1 MSRSDLMTCFWSA
14 LALMLGTLLGL
25 YYLVGLYLSRK
36 IGSYGV
42 ETGWLLLALVPGTLV
57 GITLIILGRRSGY
70 WFWLFL
76 PGVLVWTARPW
87 PRGCCEWELLGAW
100 PYLAAYGWT
109 IISAVRT
116 ETGLP
121 PAAIVGIVGTL
132 VVLLL
137 CALITGRTIRQAKRD
152 FAAGMRDGALQ
163 PGTASRGGLPQAS
176 WASAQEVRNRF
187 DHPGGIV
194 LGEHTNPMDDT
205 PDFTPDRP
213 RTWARR
219 QGRGRLIT
227 MNPADGNGHVLV
239 LAASAGYKT
248 SGIVI
253 PNILHYDG
261 PLVVFDPKGDL
272 YARTKDAR
280 RAMGYSAVVIDAQNG
295 FDPFKMIA
303 PLAAQVP
310 SVFHTMAKTLMPL
323 KSQTSTASEFFH
335 DMTVSLFAALTAHF
349 IIKNEANVAQAI
361 SHFINRKRE
370 DVIEE
375 AQDIAKKYSV
385 AFIKHELD
393 GLAAVDD
400 RTFPGLVKGIS
411 NKLSFIQFPDIAN
424 YATSR
429 RSPQDH
435 LAALGPKNDIYISIP
450 GLSLKDF
457 APFPRLLI
465 GSMFVVSELLEQP
478 DRPRARRLFLI
489 DEARVLGGMDVLNN
503 VRDAGRSIG
512 MHLMLIYQN
521 LGQLNEAWG
530 GQAGADAWVD
540 SCEARVVSAVGSSR
554 TAADISVMLGNRTIR
569 VTTGGSSSQS
579 QVMSPMGGSMGS
591 SENEQLREVPLMTQ
605 AALGQLPGHGSVIF
619 TRRCKPI
626 LATKAIYF
634 TRKDMQD
641 RVKSPESVQDELDV
655 TRRREAVLQGMQNK
669 TAAPDTT
676 ETTQSQPHDPEH
688 PDQRGPEFDAQ
699 EAPVSPDN
707 ANSCAPDGAPPVD
720 DTDQDEPGLQ
730 DDASPGEP
738 KMARQRAAPGRAPS
752 SAVSG
757 AAQASVRPKR
767 RAHPQS
773 RLSADALRPA
783 LLARA
788 EDLFRAA
795 FGDPVRPNAREWR
808 PKGRPAIAMHIRGPK
823 RGVWFNHSSDEGGD
837 LFDLVAIVFCN
848 LPNSKADFPKVLEEV
863 ARFTGTATA
872 SLPQPTP
879 RPRAEDTDQDGARD
893 AGQKQIMVDA
903 LRALAQPVAG
913 SPAVAYLAA
922 RALTRLPA
930 EDLGW
935 LPPMPT
941 QVPAGSKIAIR
952 SPQCGALVVWARGR
966 GGNVTGGQRILING
980 DGTAVVTKVPK
991 PAFGTI
997 GGCPARFAAWRQEGS
1012 RPGPLIVAEGS
1023 ETALSIWQATGHETW
1038 AVFGVSGW
1046 RSAPIPNDRPVI
1058 LAPDRDAP
1066 DSPAGRA
1073 FRAALAHHV
1082 GTNGD
1087 RRAGCEL
1094 RVASAPEPAGSKRD
1108 LNDTDQRAGPEAV
1121 RAAIAAARPPGAL
1134 DDDRQASDLP
1144 LQDKPRTAPP
1154 GQPTPLRITKEH
1166 GSVVRAGVKAAR
1178 PPTRDS
1184 HARTLTK
1191 GNTTDEAKTDAQAP
1205 QTQQAPRADER
1216 DALAVADEGVPD
1228 VPTGA
1233 PIPQV
1238 RPLPGDAPVPAP
1250 AKAAQAAIAR
1260 QSWDPDLYALWGRLG
1275 VPFGDLDFGR
1285 NMTRTSTRPALLRRT
1300 LRPLRDLWFRWMLPL
1315 GDVPLNLS
1323 LDPPQIIAHPRTA
1336 TDGLKIVR
1344 IFDLI
1349 DWYLSHPDGRYELYD
1364 LKCRRRQFDGFEWR
1378 LHLLRCWVRN
1388 EPCGLPPGL
1397 RPSTDY
1403 PDHDTLRARISP
1415 ATASFVPGPARY
1427 DTARNAVPGRWFR
1440 PGHLSAIALWTGAEV
1455 GPIPLEQPPQLIFEH
1470 VPAVTSPDISDDSD
1484 VMRWVSEFTLEHHFV
1499 DALLRHRGPPQPHD
1513 MKFLDAWP
1521 EIPRDYAGVLS
1532 VPLTGADIPL
1542 NQWTSVV
1549 WVDRVGSEWRLFRQA
1564 IYGLT
1569 GYPLGAACT
1578 WPITARNMKWIAR
1591 PIKSAA

>member
-1 MSRSDLMTCFWSA
+1 MSRSDLLTYFCIA

-25 YYLVGLYLSRK
+25 YYLVGLYLTQK

-42 ETGWLLLALVPGTLV
+42 EAGWLLLALVPGALV

-76 PGVLVWTARPW
+76 PGVLVWILRPW

-116 ETGLP
+116 ETELP
-121 PAAIVGIVGTL
+121 PATIVGIVGTL

-137 CALITGRTIRQAKRD
+137 CALITGRTIRQSKKD
-152 FAAGMRDGALQ
+152 IGDGMRDGARQ
-163 PGTASRGGLPQAS
+163 PTTTNRGGLPQAS
-176 WASAQEVRNRF
+176 WASAQEVRNSF

-194 LGEHTNPMDDT
+194 LGEHTNPIDDT
-205 PDFTPDRP
+205 PDFTPAKP

-323 KSQTSTASEFFH
+323 KSHTSTGSEFFH
-335 DMTVSLFAALTAHF
+335 EMTVSLFAALTAHF
-349 IIKNEANVAQAI
+349 INEDEASVAQAI

-370 DVIEE
+370 VVIRE
-375 AQDIAKKYSV
+375 ARKIAKKHSV

-393 GLAAVDD
+393 GLAAIDE

-411 NKLSFIQFPDIAN
+411 NKLSFIQYPDIAN
-424 YATSR
+424 YARSR

-435 LAALGPKNDIYISIP
+435 LDALGPKNDIYISIP
-450 GLSLKDF
+450 GLALKDF

-540 SCEARVVSAVGSSR
+540 SCEARVVSTVASSR

-569 VTTGGSSSQS
+569 VTTGASSSQS

-619 TRRCKPI
+619 TRRAKPI

-634 TRKDMQD
+634 TRKDMKD

-669 TAAPDTT
+669 TAALDTT
-676 ETTQSQPHDPEH
+676 TQTYPDAAMTTGPDHHETTQPQPHDPEH
-688 PDQRGPEFDAQ
+688 PDQRRPEFDPQ
-699 EAPVSPDN
+699 EAPVSHDT
-707 ANSCAPDGAPPVD
+707 ANNCAADAAPPVD
-720 DTDQDEPGLQ
+720 GTDQDEPGLQ
-730 DDASPGEP
+730 HDASPGKPEI
-738 KMARQRAAPGRAPS
+738 ARQQAAPGRVPA
-752 SAVSG
+752 SALSR
-757 AAQASVRPKR
+757 AAQTSVRPKR
-767 RAHPQS
+767 RPHPQS

-783 LLARA
+783 LVARA

-795 FGDPVRPNAREWR
+795 FGDPLTPNAREWR
-808 PKGRPAIAMHIRGPK
+808 PKNSPAIAMQIRGPK
-823 RGVWFNHSSDEGGD
+823 RGVWTDHSSDDGGD
-837 LFDLVAIVFCN
+837 LFDLVAKVFCN

-863 ARFTGTATA
+863 ARFTGTAMA
-872 SLPQPTP
+872 SLPRSAPH
-879 RPRAEDTDQDGARD
+879 RRAEDTDQQDARD
-893 AGQKQIMVDA
+893 AAQKQTMVNE
-903 LRALAQPVAG
+903 LRALAKPVAG
-913 SPAVAYLAA
+913 SPALVYLAA
-922 RALTRLPA
+922 RGLTRLPA

-941 QVPAGSKIAIR
+941 QGPARSKIAIR
-952 SPQCGALVVWARGR
+952 WPQCGALVVWARGPD
-966 GGNVTGGQRILING
+966 GNVTGGQRILING
-980 DGTAVVTKVPK
+980 DGTAVMAKVPK
-991 PAFGTI
+991 PAFGSI
-997 GGCPARFAAWRQEGS
+997 SGCPARFAGWRQIERSG
-1012 RPGPLIVAEGS
+1012 PGPLIVAEGP

-1038 AVFGVSGW
+1038 AVFGVTGW

-1058 LAPDRDAP
+1058 LAPDRDPP

-1073 FRAALAHHV
+1073 FRAALAHHL
-1082 GTNGD
+1082 GATGD
-1087 RRAGCEL
+1087 RPAGCEL
-1094 RVASAPEPAGSKRD
+1094 RVASAPEPADSKRD

-1121 RAAIAAARPPGAL
+1121 QAAIAAACLPGAL
-1134 DDDRQASDLP
+1134 NKDRQANDLQ
-1144 LQDKPRTAPP
+1144 LQDKSSAPP
-1154 GQPTPLRITKEH
+1154 NQPTPLRITKEH
-1166 GSVVRAGVKAAR
+1166 GTIVHAGVKAAR
-1178 PPTRDS
+1178 PPMRDGD
-1184 HARTLTK
+1184 ARTLTK
-1191 GNTTDEAKTDAQAP
+1191 GNSTDEAKTDAMAP
-1205 QTQQAPRADER
+1205 QTQQAREADER
-1216 DALAVADEGVPD
+1216 DTLAVADEGVPD
-1228 VPTGA
+1228 VPPGA
-1233 PIPQV
+1233 SIPQV

-1250 AKAAQAAIAR
+1250 AKAARAR
-1260 QSWDPDLYALWGRLG
+1260 STRQDCDPDLYALWGRLG
-1275 VPFGDLDFGR
+1275 VPFADLDFGR
-1285 NMTRTSTRPALLRRT
+1285 SMTRTSTRLPLLWRT

-1344 IFDLI
+1344 FFDLI

-1364 LKCRRRQFDGFEWR
+1364 LKRRRRQFDGFEWR

-1397 RPSTDY
+1397 RRSTDY
-1403 PDHDTLRARISP
+1403 PDHNTLRARISP
-1415 ATASFVPGPARY
+1415 TTASFVPGPARY

-1440 PGHLSAIALWTGAEV
+1440 PGLSLRNCLMDPCGGRANSAGPAAAIDL
-1455 GPIPLEQPPQLIFEH
+1455 
-1470 VPAVTSPDISDDSD
+1470 
-1484 VMRWVSEFTLEHHFV
+1484 
-1499 DALLRHRGPPQPHD
+1499 
-1513 MKFLDAWP
+1513 
-1521 EIPRDYAGVLS
+1521 
-1532 VPLTGADIPL
+1532 
-1542 NQWTSVV
+1542 
-1549 WVDRVGSEWRLFRQA
+1549 
-1564 IYGLT
+1564 
-1569 GYPLGAACT
+1569 
-1578 WPITARNMKWIAR
+1578 
-1591 PIKSAA
+1591 

>member
-1 MSRSDLMTCFWSA
+1 MSRSDLLTYFCIA
-14 LALMLGTLLGL
+14 LAFILTMLLGL
-25 YYLVGLYLSRK
+25 YYLAGLYLNEK
-36 IGSYGV
+36 ISSYGV
-42 ETGWLLLALVPGTLV
+42 ETGWLLLAVVPGALV
-57 GITLIILGRRSGY
+57 GITLIILGRRSAY
-70 WFWLFL
+70 WLWVFL
-76 PGVLVWTARPW
+76 PGVLVWTLRPW

-121 PAAIVGIVGTL
+121 PATIVGIVGTL

-137 CALITGRTIRQAKRD
+137 CALITGRTIRQTKKD
-152 FAAGMRDGALQ
+152 IGAGMRDGALK
-163 PGTASRGGLPQAS
+163 PGTASGGGLPQAS
-176 WASAQEVRNRF
+176 WATAQEVRARF

-194 LGEHTNPMDDT
+194 LGEHTNPIDDT
-205 PDFTPDRP
+205 PDFTPDKS

-219 QGRGRLIT
+219 QGRGPLIT
-227 MNPADGNGHVLV
+227 MNPTDGNGHVLV

-280 RAMGYSAVVIDAQNG
+280 RAMGYTAVVIDAQNG

-303 PLAAQVP
+303 PLATQVP
-310 SVFHTMAKTLMPL
+310 SVYHTMAKTLMPL
-323 KSQTSTASEFFH
+323 KSHTSTASEFFH

-349 IIKNEANVAQAI
+349 VAENKANVAQAI

-370 DVIEE
+370 VVIRQARKIAEE
-375 AQDIAKKYSV
+375 HSL
-385 AFIKHELD
+385 AFIKHELE

-435 LAALGPKNDIYISIP
+435 LASLGPKNDIYISIP
-450 GLSLKDF
+450 GLFLQDF

-530 GQAGADAWVD
+530 GQAGADAWLD
-540 SCEARVVSAVGSSR
+540 SCEARVVSAVASSR

-619 TRRCKPI
+619 TRRTKPI

-634 TRKDMQD
+634 TRKDMKD
-641 RVKSPESVQDELDV
+641 RVKSPESVHDELDV
-655 TRRREAVLQGMQNK
+655 TRRREAVLEGMENK
-669 TAAPDTT
+669 TAAPDAT
-676 ETTQSQPHDPEH
+676 EITQSQPHDPEH
-688 PDQRGPEFDAQ
+688 PDQREPEFDAQ
-699 EAPVSPDN
+699 EAPVSPDI
-707 ANSCAPDGAPPVD
+707 ANSCVPDGAPPVD
-720 DTDQDEPGLQ
+720 TTDQDEPGLQ
-730 DDASPGEP
+730 DDASPQEP
-738 KMARQRAAPGRAPS
+738 ETARQRAVPLSVRA

-757 AAQASVRPKR
+757 PAQASFRSKR
-767 RAHPQS
+767 RAYPQS
-773 RLSADALRPA
+773 RPSADALRPA
-783 LLARA
+783 LVARA

-795 FGDPVRPNAREWR
+795 FGDPETPNAREWR
-808 PKGRPAIAMHIRGPK
+808 SKTTPAIAMQLRGPK
-823 RGVWFNHSSDEGGD
+823 RGVWINHSSGEGGD
-837 LFDLVAIVFCN
+837 LFDLVAKVFCN
-848 LPNSKADFPKVLEEV
+848 LPNSKADFPKVLAETE
-863 ARFTGTATA
+863 RFTGTATA
-872 SLPQPTP
+872 SLPQATP
-879 RPRAEDTDQDGARD
+879 RPRAENADQGARD
-893 AGQKQIMVDA
+893 AAQKQKMVDA
-903 LRALAQPVAG
+903 LRDLAQPVAG
-913 SPAVAYLAA
+913 SPAVIYLAA
-922 RALTRLPA
+922 RALTRLPVEA
-930 EDLGW
+930 LGW
-935 LPPMPT
+935 LPPMPI
-941 QVPAGSKIAIR
+941 QVAGRPKIAIR
-952 SPQCGALVVWARGR
+952 SPQCGALVVWARDR
-966 GGNVTGGQRILING
+966 GDNVTGGQRILING
-980 DGTAVVTKVPK
+980 DGTVMDTKVPK
-991 PAFGTI
+991 PAFGAI
-997 GGCPARFAAWRQEGS
+997 SGCPARFAAWHQEGS
-1012 RPGPLIVAEGS
+1012 GPEPLIVAEGS

-1046 RSAPIPNDRPVI
+1046 TKVPIPTDRPVI

-1066 DSPAGRA
+1066 DSKAGLA
-1073 FRAALAHHV
+1073 FRAALAHHL
-1082 GTNGD
+1082 GANGD
-1087 RRAGCEL
+1087 RPAGCEL
-1094 RVASAPEPAGSKRD
+1094 RVAPAPEPVGSKRD
-1108 LNDTDQRAGPEAV
+1108 LNDTDQRAGPKAV
-1121 RAAIAAARPPGAL
+1121 RAAIAAARPPAAL
-1134 DDDRQASDLP
+1134 DDDGQASDLP
-1144 LQDKPRTAPP
+1144 VQDKPPTAPP
-1154 GQPTPLRITKEH
+1154 GQPTPARITKEH
-1166 GSVVRAGVKAAR
+1166 GSIDHSGAKAAR
-1178 PPTRDS
+1178 PAMRDG
-1184 HARTLTK
+1184 HAGTLTK
-1191 GNTTDEAKTDAQAP
+1191 GNTTHEAKTDAQAP
-1205 QTQQAPRADER
+1205 QTRQAPRADER
-1216 DALAVADEGVPD
+1216 DALAMAGEGVPA
-1228 VPTGA
+1228 VPPGA
-1233 PIPQV
+1233 PMPQV
-1238 RPLPGDAPVPAP
+1238 RRLPGDAPVPAP
-1250 AKAAQAAIAR
+1250 TKAARVRTSR
-1260 QSWDPDLYALWGRLG
+1260 QDLNPDLYALWGRLG

-1285 NMTRTSTRPALLRRT
+1285 SMTRTSTRLPLLGRT

-1315 GDVPLNLS
+1315 GDVPLNLK
-1323 LDPPQIIAHPRTA
+1323 LDPPQIIAHPRAA

-1364 LKCRRRQFDGFEWR
+1364 LKRRRRQFDGFEWR
-1378 LHLLRCWVRN
+1378 LHLLWCWVRN

-1403 PDHDTLRARISP
+1403 PDHDNLRARISP

-1427 DTARNAVPGRWFR
+1427 DTAHNAVPGRWSR

-1499 DALLRHRGPPQPHD
+1499 DALLRHRRPPQADD

-1532 VPLTGADIPL
+1532 VPLTSTDIPL

-1549 WVDRVGSEWRLFRQA
+1549 WVDRVGSEWRLFRQP

-1578 WPITARNMKWIAR
+1578 WPIVGRNLKWLDN